1 MPDLTFKTKITKHTD
16 QGVEIRGEKLTDL
29 IKDSTFTQS
38 IFLILQS
45 RKPNDNELAML
56 DAILVSG
63 LDHGPGPASG
73 FVPRVVV
80 STGNTVNAALAAGVL
95 AIGDYHGGAIEGAMQ
110 ALMLHKTIAP
120 ADLVKQS
127 LESSKRLAGFGHKLY
142 KDADPRTTVL
152 EQKMKDLGL
161 STDHFTFA
169 RAIESELEKQKGKKL
184 VLNIDGAIAA
194 ILLDLGFTN
203 PKIGK
208 AIFALSR
215 FPGMIAHTLEELEN
229 EDPVRRIPEDQIEHV
244 VA

>member
-1 MPDLTFKTKITKHTD
+1 MPDLTFKTNITKHTD

-29 IKDSTFTQS
+29 IKDTTFTES

-45 RKPNDNELAML
+45 RKPNEKELAML

-73 FVPRVVV
+73 FVPRVVA
-80 STGNTVNAALAAGVL
+80 STGNSVNAALAAGVL
-95 AIGDYHGGAIEGAMQ
+95 AIGDYHGGAIEGAMHS
-110 ALMLHKTIAP
+110 LMLHKTMDP
-120 ADLVKQS
+120 ADLVKKTLDDGS
-127 LESSKRLAGFGHKLY
+127 RLAGFGHKLY

-152 EQKMKDLGL
+152 EQIAKDLGL
-161 STDHFTFA
+161 STDHLVFA
-169 RAIESELEKQKGKKL
+169 RALESELESQKGKKL

-203 PKIGK
+203 PKVGK

-229 EDPVRRIPEDQIEHV
+229 EDPVRRIPEDQIKHV
-244 VA
+244 SM